1 MHTTIIKID
10 GRTGLP
16 SLTHPEAAPGRRG
29 PITTYAICGVPDN
42 VTPQAVVLA
51 IRQTAIWL
59 RETYTI
65 RLPHARGG
73 VSKAKRHLC
82 CIYPSSPRPW
92 GCFSYNGSHA

>member
-65 RLPHARGG
+65 PYAALGQGRIVTEANICEASAAG
-73 VSKAKRHLC
+73 
-82 CIYPSSPRPW
+82 
-92 GCFSYNGSHA
+92 